1 LALLSNDPWVTEAI
15 GHVVPDTTTI
25 EPHRNGGTAST
36 RVAIDSSHGA
46 HLEQRIVT
54 YAPGRAPE
62 RTLDGESHAVMFVA
76 DGRGRL
82 VLNGEPY
89 ELEPDTGVFAAA
101 GETFAI
107 ENDGPEPLEV
117 VEVHVPKESPPGAN
131 RRVLVRYRDRQDE
144 SAGMDRDFRCLVNE
158 DAGIA
163 EVTQF
168 VGLIQPGRSAMHAHE
183 YEEVFYVVE
192 GEGFVHWDDGRAIA
206 IRRGS
211 CVHFPPLKLHTVEN
225 TGAAPMR
232 VMGVLHPQLSP
243 ASRADRAT
251 SDPL

>member
-1 LALLSNDPWVTEAI
+1 VTEAI
-15 GHVVPDTTTI
+15 GHVVSDPTTL
-25 EPHRNGGTAST
+25 EPSQNGGTAAT
-36 RVAIDSSHGA
+36 RVVIDSSHGA

-54 YAPGRAPE
+54 YASGRSPE
-62 RTLDGESHAVMFVA
+62 RTLEGAHAVLFVA
-76 DGRGRL
+76 DGHGRL
-82 VLNGEPY
+82 RLNGQPY

-117 VEVHVPKESPPGAN
+117 VEVQVPKESPPAPN

-144 SAGMDRDFRCLVNE
+144 SAGMDRNFRCLVNE

-192 GEGFVHWDDGRAIA
+192 GEGVVHWDDGRAIG

-211 CVHFPPLKLHTVEN
+211 CVHFPALKLHTVEN
-225 TGAAPMR
+225 IGAAPMR

-243 ASRADRAT
+243 ASRAGDNK
-251 SDPL
+251 DPL

>member
-1 LALLSNDPWVTEAI
+1 VTEAI
-15 GHVVPDTTTI
+15 GHVVPDTNAL
-25 EPHRNGGTAST
+25 EPSRNGGTAAT
-36 RVAIDSSHGA
+36 RVVIDSSHGA
-46 HLEQRIVT
+46 RLEQRIVT
-54 YAPGRAPE
+54 YAPGRSPE
-62 RTLDGESHAVMFVA
+62 RTLEGAHAVMFVA
-76 DGRGRL
+76 DGHGRL
-82 VLNGEPY
+82 LLDGEPH
-89 ELEPDTGVFAAA
+89 ELEPDTGVFVAA

-117 VEVHVPKESPPGAN
+117 VEVGVPKESPPAAN
-131 RRVLVRYRDRQDE
+131 RRVLVRYGDRQDE

-192 GEGFVHWDDGRAIA
+192 GEGVVHWDDGRAIG

-211 CVHFPPLKLHTVEN
+211 CVHFPALKLHTVEN

-243 ASRADRAT
+243 ASRAGDNK
-251 SDPL
+251 DPL

>member
-1 LALLSNDPWVTEAI
+1 MTEPT
-15 GHVVPDTTTI
+15 GHVVPDTNEI
-25 EPHRNGGTAST
+25 EARRNGDTAST
-36 RVAIDSSHGA
+36 RVVIDASHGA
-46 HLEQRIVT
+46 RLEQRVVS
-54 YAPGRAPE
+54 YAPGRSHD
-62 RTLDGESHAVMFVA
+62 RTLDQDSHAVMFVA
-76 DGRGRL
+76 GGHGRL
-82 VLNGEPY
+82 LLDGEPH
-89 ELEPDTGVFAAA
+89 ELEPDTGVFVAA

-117 VEVHVPKESPPGAN
+117 VEVRVPKESPPAAN
-131 RRVLVRYRDRQDE
+131 RRVLVRYRDREDE

-192 GEGFVHWDDGRAIA
+192 GEGVVHWDDGRAIQ

-211 CVHFPPLKLHTVEN
+211 CVHFPALKLHTVEN
-225 TGAAPMR
+225 TGTAPMR

>member
-1 LALLSNDPWVTEAI
+1 LSNDPWVTEAN
-15 GHVVPDTTTI
+15 GHVVPDTTTL
-25 EPHRNGGTAST
+25 EPRRNGGTAAT
-36 RVAIDSSHGA
+36 RVVIDSSHGA
-46 HLEQRIVT
+46 RLEQRIVT
-54 YAPGRAPE
+54 YATGRSPE
-62 RTLDGESHAVMFVA
+62 RTLDGAHAVMYVA
-76 DGRGRL
+76 DGHGRL
-82 VLNGEPY
+82 FLNGEPH
-89 ELEPDTGVFAAA
+89 ELEPDTGVFVAA
-101 GETFAI
+101 GETFAV
-107 ENDGPEPLEV
+107 ENDGPGEIEV
-117 VEVHVPKESPPGAN
+117 VEVGVPQESTPAEN
-131 RRVLVRYRDRQDE
+131 RRVLVHYRDRPNE
-144 SAGMDRDFRCLVNE
+144 SASSDRDFRCLVNE

-168 VGLIQPGRSAMHAHE
+168 LGTIQPGREPMHAHE

-192 GEGFVHWDDGRAIA
+192 GEGVVHWDDGRAIR

-211 CVHFPPLKLHTVEN
+211 CVHFPALKLHTVEN

>member
-1 LALLSNDPWVTEAI
+1 MTEAN
-15 GHVVPDTTTI
+15 GHVVPDTTAL
-25 EPHRNGGTAST
+25 EPRLNGGTAAT
-36 RVAIDSSHGA
+36 RVVIDSSHGA
-46 HLEQRIVT
+46 RLEQRIVT
-54 YAPGRAPE
+54 YAPGRSPE
-62 RTLDGESHAVMFVA
+62 RTLEGAHAVLYVA
-76 DGRGRL
+76 NGQGRL
-82 VLNGEPY
+82 LLNGERH
-89 ELEPDTGVFAAA
+89 ELEPDTGVFVAA

-117 VEVHVPKESPPGAN
+117 VEVGVPKESPPADN

-192 GEGFVHWDDGRAIA
+192 GEGVVHWDDGRAIG

-211 CVHFPPLKLHTVEN
+211 CVHFPPLKSHTVEN
-225 TGAAPMR
+225 TGNTPMR

-243 ASRADRAT
+243 ASRAWDNKH
-251 SDPL
+251 PL

>member
-1 LALLSNDPWVTEAI
+1 MTEAI
-15 GHVVPDTTTI
+15 GHVVPDTTTL
-25 EPHRNGGTAST
+25 EPNRNGGTAAT
-36 RVAIDSSHGA
+36 RVVIDSSHGA
-46 HLEQRIVT
+46 RLEQRIVT
-54 YAPGRAPE
+54 YAPGRSPE
-62 RTLDGESHAVMFVA
+62 RTLEGAHAVLYVA
-76 DGRGRL
+76 NGQGRL
-82 VLNGEPY
+82 LLNGEPH
-89 ELEPDTGVFAAA
+89 ELEPDTGVFVAA

-107 ENDGPEPLEV
+107 ENDGPKPLEV
-117 VEVHVPKESPPGAN
+117 VEVGVPKESPPADN
-131 RRVLVRYRDRQDE
+131 RRVLVRYRDRHDE

-192 GEGFVHWDDGRAIA
+192 GEGVVHWDDGRAIG

-211 CVHFPPLKLHTVEN
+211 CVHFPALKLHTVEN

>member
-1 LALLSNDPWVTEAI
+1 MTEAI
-15 GHVVPDTTTI
+15 GHVVQDTTTL
-25 EPHRNGGTAST
+25 EPHQNGGTAAT
-36 RVAIDSSHGA
+36 RVVIDSSHGA
-46 HLEQRIVT
+46 RLEQRIVT
-54 YAPGRAPE
+54 YAPGRSPE
-62 RTLDGESHAVMFVA
+62 RTLENAHAVLYVA
-76 DGRGRL
+76 DGHGRL
-82 VLNGEPY
+82 HLNGEAY
-89 ELEPDTGVFAAA
+89 ELEPETGVFVAA
-101 GETFAI
+101 GDTFAV
-107 ENDGPEPLEV
+107 ENDGPGELEI
-117 VEVHVPKESPPGAN
+117 VEVGVPQEAEPSQN
-131 RRVLVRYRDRQDE
+131 RRVLVHYRDRPNE
-144 SAGMDRDFRCLVNE
+144 SASSDRDFRCLVNE

-168 VGLIQPGRSAMHAHE
+168 LGTIQPGREAMHAHE

-192 GEGFVHWDDGRAIA
+192 GEGVVHWDDGRAIG

-211 CVHFPPLKLHTVEN
+211 CVHFPALKLHTVEN

>member
-1 LALLSNDPWVTEAI
+1 MTEAI
-15 GHVVPDTTTI
+15 GHVVPDTSSL
-25 EPHRNGGTAST
+25 EPDQDGGTAAT
-36 RVAIDSSHGA
+36 RVVIDSSHGA
-46 HLEQRIVT
+46 RLEQRIVT
-54 YAPGRAPE
+54 YARGRAPD
-62 RTLDGESHAVMFVA
+62 RTLDGAHAVMFVA
-76 DGRGRL
+76 DGHGRL
-82 VLNGEPY
+82 LLDGEPH
-89 ELEPDTGVFAAA
+89 ELEPDTGVFVAA
-101 GETFAI
+101 GETFAV

-117 VEVHVPKESPPGAN
+117 VEVGVPKESPPAPN

-192 GEGFVHWDDGRAIA
+192 GEGVVHWDDGRAIG

-211 CVHFPPLKLHTVEN
+211 CVHFPALKLHTVEN
-225 TGAAPMR
+225 TGDTPMR

-243 ASRADRAT
+243 ASRADRDNK
-251 SDPL
+251 DPL

>member
-1 LALLSNDPWVTEAI
+1 MTEPL
-15 GHVVPDTTTI
+15 GHVVPDPTTL
-25 EPHRNGGTAST
+25 EASQNGGTAAT
-36 RVAIDSSHGA
+36 RVVIDSSHGA

-54 YAPGRAPE
+54 YASGRSPE
-62 RTLDGESHAVMFVA
+62 RTLEGAHAVLFVA
-76 DGRGRL
+76 DGHGRL
-82 VLNGEPY
+82 RLNGQSY

-117 VEVHVPKESPPGAN
+117 VEVQVPKESPPAAN

-144 SAGMDRDFRCLVNE
+144 SAGMDRNFRCLVNE

-192 GEGFVHWDDGRAIA
+192 GEGVVHWDDGRAIG
-206 IRRGS
+206 ICRGS
-211 CVHFPPLKLHTVEN
+211 CVHFPALKLHTVEN
-225 TGAAPMR
+225 IGDARMR

-243 ASRADRAT
+243 ASRAGDNK
-251 SDPL
+251 DPL